1 MNLSFADRSKGRIEL
16 KRWTYVVLTL
26 HANSQESFIEKNLGG
41 KPLHDV
47 REEVLS
53 LKAPFECLQSTTLT
67 LQEAFAQCYIR
78 SERMRYLFV
87 ACVRNPRGI
96 EKSMRISAK
105 CQPAQA
111 RPELS
116 LTALQITSQIQC
128 SAREPFNGPWQ
139 CHQ

>member
-105 CQPAQA
+105 
-111 RPELS
+111 
-116 LTALQITSQIQC
+116 
-128 SAREPFNGPWQ
+128 
-139 CHQ
+139 

>member
-67 LQEAFAQCYIR
+67 LQEAFAQRYI
-78 SERMRYLFV
+78 ENALFV
-87 ACVRNPRGI
+87 CCVFA
-96 EKSMRISAK
+96 KSSRHRKINAHFAK
-105 CQPAQA
+105 MPA
-111 RPELS
+111 RPGP
-116 LTALQITSQIQC
+116 
-128 SAREPFNGPWQ
+128 ARA
-139 CHQ
+139 